1 MQLSSLLETLAQWAF
16 WENLPKIF
24 FDTPKSGV
32 SKAKKGFR
40 DSKKIHNVKKGQCLG
55 HSVKRNI
62 MHFQTED
69 FEIFDARD
77 LLNVTAYFVMSIG
90 KIKFP

>member
-1 MQLSSLLETLAQWAF
+1 
-16 WENLPKIF
+16 
-24 FDTPKSGV
+24 
-32 SKAKKGFR
+32 
-40 DSKKIHNVKKGQCLG
+40 
-55 HSVKRNI
+55 

-90 KIKFP
+90 KIKLP

>member
-1 MQLSSLLETLAQWAF
+1 MGFLR
-16 WENLPKIF
+16 PKKVLG
-24 FDTPKSGV
+24 TQ
-32 SKAKKGFR
+32 
-40 DSKKIHNVKKGQCLG
+40 KKIHNVKKGQCLG

-90 KIKFP
+90 KIKLP